1 MIESE
6 TLELKKSTSELIY
19 NPGQFPEGYTPKDFI
34 KGAERSIP
42 KNPLLANTLYLSKDI
57 ERWGSG
63 LKRIYDACRVEKVK
77 VEFKELKSGFLV
89 VFYRKEWENAEKK
102 INDGVVGRVNEGV
115 KGTIKDRDLEKDLVR
130 DLEEDLRLTK
140 NQRRIITEI
149 NKNSYITQQEL
160 SVIVG
165 INEKNVRNN
174 IAKLKEKRL
183 IKRIGP
189 DKGGHWEITQ
199 KNK

>member
-19 NPGQFPEGYTPKDFI
+19 NSEQFQEGYTPTDFI

-57 ERWGSG
+57 T
-63 LKRIYDACRVEKVK
+63 RIFRVID
-77 VEFKELKSGFLV
+77 LA
-89 VFYRKEWENAEKK
+89 ENAGYGFDKMFKGWKSHYSKAPVVSTGLDYYSIEFFYNAKDNVEDTVKDTVEEK
-102 INDGVVGRVNEGV
+102 
-115 KGTIKDRDLEKDLVR
+115 DLEKDLVS
-130 DLEEDLRLTK
+130 DLEKDLRLTK

-160 SVIVG
+160 SVIIG

-189 DKGGHWEITQ
+189 DKSGHWAIQ
-199 KNK
+199 KNTK